1 MARKGE
7 KVDGW
12 VVLDKPLGLSSAG
25 AVAAVRRAFG
35 AAKAGHAG
43 TLDPLATG
51 VLVVALGEATKLVSF
66 VMDAAKSYRFTV
78 RWGEARATDDAEGA
92 VVATSDHRPDRPA
105 ILAALQPFVGSI
117 TQTPPVYSAIKVE
130 GARAYALARAGE
142 VFEMAPRTVVI
153 SRFVLEAIEDTDH
166 ATFVVDCGKGTYVR
180 SLARD
185 LAQALGTVGHV
196 AMLRRLAVGRFR
208 AEDAISLDKLEG
220 VGHSPGRSATLRPVE
235 TALDDIPALAVNETA
250 AQRLRHGQ
258 VVPLAEAHGSSPC
271 DAPEFSQRGNAPV
284 AILAE
289 GRLVALAAIGDGIIK
304 PLRVFNL

>member
-12 VVLDKPLGLSSAG
+12 VVLDKPPGLSSAG

-51 VLVVALGEATKLVSF
+51 VLVVALGEATKLVPF
-66 VMDAAKSYRFTV
+66 VMDAAKAYRFTV

-92 VVATSDHRPDRPA
+92 VVATSAHRPDQAA
-105 ILAALQPFVGSI
+105 ILAALPRFTGTIS
-117 TQTPPVYSAIKVE
+117 QTPPAYSAIKVE
-130 GARAYALARAGE
+130 GERAYARARAGE
-142 VFEMAPRTVVI
+142 AVEMAPRNVTI
-153 SRFVLEAIEDTDH
+153 SRFVLIAIEDTDR
-166 ATFVVDCGKGTYVR
+166 ATFAVDCSKGTYVR

-196 AMLRRLAVGRFR
+196 AALRRLAVGRFR
-208 AEDAISLDKLEG
+208 VEDAISLENLGG
-220 VGHSPGRSATLRPVE
+220 VGHSPARSAPLRPVE
-235 TALDDIPALAVNETA
+235 TALDDIPALAVTETA
-250 AQRLRHGQ
+250 ARKLQHGQ
-258 VVPLAEAHGSSPC
+258 VVPLAEAHGSLPC
-271 DAPEFSQRGNAPV
+271 DTASRI

-289 GRLVALAAIGDGIIK
+289 GRLVALAAIGAGMIK
-304 PLRVFNL
+304 PVRVFNL

>member
-1 MARKGE
+1 MARKGD

-51 VLVVALGEATKLVSF
+51 VLVVALGEATKLVPF
-66 VMDAAKSYRFTV
+66 VMDAPKSYRFTV

-92 VVATSDHRPDRPA
+92 VVATSDHRPDATAIAVALPA
-105 ILAALQPFVGSI
+105 FTGTI
-117 TQTPPVYSAIKVE
+117 TQTPPAYSAIKID

-142 VFEMAPRTVVI
+142 DIEMKPRSVSI
-153 SRFVLEAIEDTDH
+153 SRFVLDAMEDADH

-185 LAQALGTVGHV
+185 LARALGTVGYV
-196 AMLRRLAVGRFR
+196 SALRRLAVGRFM
-208 AEDAISLDKLEG
+208 AGDAISLDKLEG

-235 TALDDIPALAVNETA
+235 TALDDIPALAVTETA

-258 VVPLAEAHGSSPC
+258 VVPLAEAHGSPPGDSSR
-271 DAPEFSQRGNAPV
+271 DTV
-284 AILAE
+284 AILTE
-289 GRLVALAAIGDGIIK
+289 GRLVAIAAIAEGMIK
-304 PLRVFNL
+304 PVRVFNL

>member
-51 VLVVALGEATKLVSF
+51 VLVIALGEATKLVPF
-66 VMDAAKSYRFTV
+66 VMDAPKSYRFTV

-92 VVATSDHRPDRPA
+92 VTATSDHRPDGAA
-105 ILAALQPFVGSI
+105 IAAALPRFVGTI
-117 TQTPPVYSAIKVE
+117 AQTPPAYSAIKID

-142 VFEMAPRTVVI
+142 VVEMEPRFVTI
-153 SRFVLEAIEDTDH
+153 SRFILDRVEDADH

-196 AMLRRLAVGRFR
+196 AALRRLAVGRFR
-208 AEDAISLDKLEG
+208 AEGAISLDKLEG
-220 VGHSPGRSATLRPVE
+220 LGHSPGRSATLWPVE
-235 TALDDIPALAVNETA
+235 TALDDIPALAVTETA
-250 AQRLRHGQ
+250 AQRLKHGQ
-258 VVPLAEAHGSSPC
+258 VVPLAEAHGSPSADSPKFSEGR
-271 DAPEFSQRGNAPV
+271 DATV
-284 AILAE
+284 AILAS
-289 GRLVALAAIGDGIIK
+289 GRLVAIAAVSEGEIK
-304 PLRVFNL
+304 PVRVFNL